1 MTRWTLR
8 VLLALSL
15 AAGPALAAEPP
26 AKAAKA
32 DKVVKQDWQTARLS
46 MAEKGRFHQLHAQ
59 KEKLD
64 CDDCHDKTES
74 DPLFLRAGE
83 FQAKEG
89 DVDRNGCLTCHKSP
103 KKPTFYGVVVK

>member
-1 MTRWTLR
+1 MKRLS
-8 VLLALSL
+8 LLARLALLVLSL
-15 AAGPALAAEPP
+15 AAGSSLAAD
-26 AKAAKA
+26 KAEKTAQA
-32 DKVVKQDWQTARLS
+32 VKQDWKGAPKS
-46 MAEKGRFHQLHAQ
+46 MAEKGRFHKVHVQ

-64 CDDCHDKTES
+64 CDDCHDKAES